1 MREIKQEEESERTFQ
16 VEKCL
21 GKSVQKRKQQTC
33 ISAQS
38 KGKLNCSLIAGF
50 LAIHFHCLDL

>member
-1 MREIKQEEESERTFQ
+1 MRETKQGEESKRTFQ

-21 GKSVQKRKQQTC
+21 GKSVHKRKQQTC

-38 KGKLNCSLIAGF
+38 KGKLNEETVV
-50 LAIHFHCLDL
+50 